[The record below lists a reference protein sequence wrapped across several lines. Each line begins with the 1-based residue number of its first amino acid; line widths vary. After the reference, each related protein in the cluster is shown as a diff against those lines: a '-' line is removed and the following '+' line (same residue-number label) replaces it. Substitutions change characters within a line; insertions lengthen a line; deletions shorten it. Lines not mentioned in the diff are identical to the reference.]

1 MSQLGFLNESLRKI
15 CPIFSYYVGI
25 ILLPGLCSGV
35 CQAVEV
41 ERQVSCVRA
50 LISLTLP
57 L

>member
-15 CPIFSYYVGI
+15 CSIFSYYVSI
-25 ILLPGLCSGV
+25 ILCSGV

-41 ERQVSCVRA
+41 EQQVSCVRA